1 MAALVRG
8 AAAEPA
14 LVVDLDGTLLATD
27 LLWESVIALAR
38 QDPGALLRLP
48 LWAARG
54 RPRLKA
60 EIARRVALDVARLPY
75 REELLAFLRE
85 ERARG
90 RRIVLATASHRSLAE
105 AVAGHVSLFAE
116 VVATDGA
123 PNLSG
128 LDKRRALEARLG
140 SGAFDYAG
148 DAAADLPVWQAAR
161 RALVVTRSRRLERK
175 VSATVPV
182 ARLFRP
188 PAGRLRALARAARLQ
203 QWVKNALVFAPLI
216 LAHQVLDPLAVART
230 GAAFLAFSLCASGV
244 YLLNDLLDLEAD
256 RAHPVKRTR
265 PFAAGT
271 LPVTAGLAAI
281 PPLLA
286 AGLAVALALPPA
298 FLAALGAYLILTTA
312 YSLRL
317 RAVVV
322 ADVVLLA
329 VLYTLRVVAG
339 GLAAGVPISPW
350 LTALSIFLFQS
361 LALLKR
367 FAELNVL
374 AARGGETGTGRG
386 YVAGDRELLSSAGPA
401 SGYVAV
407 LVLALYINSQ
417 DVVRLYQHP
426 KILWA
431 VCPLLLYW
439 ITRLWFRAHR
449 RQIVDDPI
457 VAALRD
463 PASYAVGAAITLTML
478 AAL

>member
-1 MAALVRG
+1 
-8 AAAEPA
+8 
-14 LVVDLDGTLLATD
+14 
-27 LLWESVIALAR
+27 SVIALAR

-256 RAHPVKRTR
+256 
-265 PFAAGT
+265 
-271 LPVTAGLAAI
+271 
-281 PPLLA
+281 
-286 AGLAVALALPPA
+286 
-298 FLAALGAYLILTTA
+298 
-312 YSLRL
+312 
-317 RAVVV
+317 
-322 ADVVLLA
+322 
-329 VLYTLRVVAG
+329 
-339 GLAAGVPISPW
+339 
-350 LTALSIFLFQS
+350 
-361 LALLKR
+361 
-367 FAELNVL
+367 
-374 AARGGETGTGRG
+374 
-386 YVAGDRELLSSAGPA
+386 
-401 SGYVAV
+401 
-407 LVLALYINSQ
+407 
-417 DVVRLYQHP
+417 
-426 KILWA
+426 
-431 VCPLLLYW
+431 
-439 ITRLWFRAHR
+439 
-449 RQIVDDPI
+449 
-457 VAALRD
+457 
-463 PASYAVGAAITLTML
+463 
-478 AAL
+478 